1 MILLWGLTGDAAFDR
16 MAATLDERA
25 ADVVLIDQRDITR
38 MAVDLTCDALIRGT
52 VAVDGSSVRLDDV
65 DAVYWRTY
73 DLRRLAAP
81 PFESE
86 TDGPRAMRQAQAM
99 EQALIA
105 WLQVTDATVVNR
117 PAAMASNNSKPYQA
131 AILHDAGFDVPKT
144 LVTTDPHAVA
154 RFWTDHGTVIYKSI
168 SGVRSIVSR
177 VTLDHLDRL
186 ERVSWCPTQFQQF
199 VPGRDV
205 RVHVVGDAVFASEV
219 RSDAD
224 DYRYAQR
231 DGREVEVQATSI
243 PADVAERC
251 IAVTRRLGLLF
262 SGIDLRL
269 APDGRWFAFEVNPSP
284 GFTYYEQHTGQP
296 IASAVADLLESRD
309 LV

>member
-1 MILLWGLTGDAAFDR
+1 VILLWGLTGDSAFDR
-16 MAATLDERA
+16 MAATLEARDAE
-25 ADVVLIDQRDITR
+25 VVTIDQRDVSR
-38 MAVDLTCDALIRGT
+38 MSVDLTCDAVVRG
-52 VAVDGSSVRLDDV
+52 AI
-65 DAVYWRTY
+65 
-73 DLRRLAAP
+73 DLRGLAASLLEGEGGGGQP
-81 PFESE
+81 L
-86 TDGPRAMRQAQAM
+86 RRAQAT

-131 AILHDAGFDVPKT
+131 AILREIGFDVPET
-144 LVTTDPHAVA
+144 LVTTDPHEVA

-224 DYRYAQR
+224 DYRYAHR
-231 DGREVEVQATSI
+231 DGAEVEVQATSL

-262 SGIDLRL
+262 SGVDLRL

-296 IASAVADLLESRD
+296 IASAVADLLESRAGG
-309 LV
+309 